1 MDLANL
7 HPDLVD
13 LNLLAGPSL
22 PSPLCS
28 PIVHVAAG
36 QGCAARHHVVPECE
50 SSSCEQRGERERR
63 QRGKRERESW
73 HLEEMEREEREPVDG
88 PSIVWGMGSRS
99 PRGVGGLERR
109 LSEFGLWRK

>member
-36 QGCAARHHVVPECE
+36 QGRAARHHAVPQCE
-50 SSSCEQRGERERR
+50 SSSCEQRGEREETER
-63 QRGKRERESW
+63 QERERE
-73 HLEEMEREEREPVDG
+73 RELA
-88 PSIVWGMGSRS
+88 
-99 PRGVGGLERR
+99 PRGDGEGGEGAGGWSFHRVGDGESFAKRSGR
-109 LSEFGLWRK
+109 FREAAE